1 MHDTVINGAKR
12 LGIDINKKRLDKE
25 RPPRKTVDTSFEEI
39 ENAPVVQESLRFV
52 PVPVDNASGG
62 NEAALLSIQDGG
74 VYFVMSQ
81 VDGSQANFH
90 AFVYDSTGTLDGH
103 AEHSGMIIDN
113 RRTSPVYLIEP
124 KDRGTV
130 QSKRNVLNS
139 FFNAR
144 VFVMHV
150 YRMLPAVTPVTGA
163 LKRVCE
169 TGANSDGDDRATK
182 KTRYVSAS
190 FQDEVAAQKEAERAS

>member
-1 MHDTVINGAKR
+1 
-12 LGIDINKKRLDKE
+12 
-25 RPPRKTVDTSFEEI
+25 
-39 ENAPVVQESLRFV
+39 
-52 PVPVDNASGG
+52 
-62 NEAALLSIQDGG
+62 
-74 VYFVMSQ
+74 
-81 VDGSQANFH
+81 
-90 AFVYDSTGTLDGH
+90 
-103 AEHSGMIIDN
+103 MIIDN

-182 KTRYVSAS
+182 KTRYAMAGRRYLHRPRTPAVHRDPPRPVNGAHGQSPGP
-190 FQDEVAAQKEAERAS
+190 

>member
-1 MHDTVINGAKR
+1 MHCK
-12 LGIDINKKRLDKE
+12 
-25 RPPRKTVDTSFEEI
+25 
-39 ENAPVVQESLRFV
+39 
-52 PVPVDNASGG
+52 
-62 NEAALLSIQDGG
+62 LSSA
-74 VYFVMSQ
+74 Y
-81 VDGSQANFH
+81 
-90 AFVYDSTGTLDGH
+90 
-103 AEHSGMIIDN
+103 
-113 RRTSPVYLIEP
+113 
-124 KDRGTV
+124 
-130 QSKRNVLNS
+130 
-139 FFNAR
+139 NAR